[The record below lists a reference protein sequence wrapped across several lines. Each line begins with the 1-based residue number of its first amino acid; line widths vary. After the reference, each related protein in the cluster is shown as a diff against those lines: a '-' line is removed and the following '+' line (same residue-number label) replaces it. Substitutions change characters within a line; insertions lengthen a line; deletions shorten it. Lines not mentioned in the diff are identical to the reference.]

1 MCRFAHKAP
10 GLVKSLANNEGLEIY
25 EDLGFFKASE
35 DINGDNFLVMVIK
48 MIIFITQLI
57 VLQFYNSTSYKTVNM
72 LLCSSSMMG
81 GALLSD

>member
-1 MCRFAHKAP
+1 M
-10 GLVKSLANNEGLEIY
+10 Y
-25 EDLGFFKASE
+25 TSE

-57 VLQFYNSTSYKTVNM
+57 VLQFYNSTSYKTVNTFTMSM
-72 LLCSSSMMG
+72 LPCSSSMMG